1 MCDYMIQGVT
11 ALAVTS
17 KSRQVVSG
25 GGEGQVRVWDIF
37 KQYQEMR
44 SALKEHKGNEQLMNR
59 PSPLKTFLP
68 QELLAV
74 LRYDEMIRK

>member
-1 MCDYMIQGVT
+1 MCVNCIQGVT

-17 KSRQVVSG
+17 NSRQVVSG

-44 SALKEHKGNEQLMNR
+44 SALKEHKGNKQLTAHVSH
-59 PSPLKTFLP
+59 PIPLVMYSFH
-68 QELLAV
+68 
-74 LRYDEMIRK
+74 RSH